1 MRFKTTMRLRS
12 DAFLARLLCHLEK
25 LLRDRRHLLRTWNR
39 LFGQLSPGEPHP
51 STVPP
56 DIMRNGLQL
65 LARHSLQHYTARVR
79 VNPKSR
85 AKDYD
90 VKPSES
96 RGSSNTATA
105 WPSARALDEPSRRNL
120 LSDLSVV

>member
-1 MRFKTTMRLRS
+1 MT
-12 DAFLARLLCHLEK
+12 CV
-25 LLRDRRHLLRTWNR
+25 
-39 LFGQLSPGEPHP
+39 PGEENSCVIGGIYSTFNRKEALFTP
-51 STVPP
+51 SDSAP

-65 LARHSLQHYTARVR
+65 LARHSLQHYTARVT

-85 AKDYD
+85 DQDDD

-105 WPSARALDEPSRRNL
+105 WPSDRALDEPSRRNL
-120 LSDLSVV
+120 LSDLSVVHRRTLLINLPRLIL